1 MQNVK
6 NKAVE
11 YAMDRL
17 DKIDK
22 HYKNISQK
30 SSQWKKL
37 ADKIHHDLK
46 KKSLN
51 YYRDGLKDVRN
62 AIRASDRKHPSV
74 SSPRKT
80 GWCGE
85 IKGAKRKPKYYKGN
99 SIAYAVSVLPEYKN
113 ELNAIKSMPAS
124 TMILGK
130 KSLIETIENTL
141 PVGSN
146 ERDIAIDVVH
156 NLILDHPVVSFLVLS
171 KARRRDFNTASIKSL
186 DKMGQKEKTYNFP
199 AVLELAKSLLSG
211 TSYTEVSWALALLT
225 GRRSVEIMR
234 WATFE
239 KIDNGS
245 VMFSGQSKKREGVIV
260 DSFPIPVLADADT
273 IIKAMKHF
281 RTLESVAIFQ
291 KGTVSID
298 GKRFE
303 ASQLHKRDLN
313 KSINQRTNGVLNER
327 AQRLMN
333 DPVEVFKNTRSIYAR
348 YCSDNIR
355 NTEKRWTGNEDQ
367 FLKSIL
373 GHANTDQVRHYRQVT
388 LKYETQN
395 DWLKRP
401 EPKEKKPAKP
411 KEKATFDT
419 RAGVEIKQIGEK
431 LDKLVSAGTTFIEI
445 PVGAKTRKV
454 KLTSTEKQIGIRD
467 WHFNRLKTWAYEN
480 SHEKITQSAI
490 TKNKGNTAKSG
501 TGSVN
506 VNVNRYA
513 FQAWATVAGELLTS
527 YNDAPKRNP

>member
-1 MQNVK
+1 MNNVK
-6 NKAVE
+6 NKAIK
-11 YAMDRL
+11 YTMDRL
-17 DKIDK
+17 DQIDQ
-22 HYKNISQK
+22 HYKNVSQK

-62 AIRASDRKHPSV
+62 AIRTSDRKHPSV
-74 SSPRKT
+74 NSPRKT

-85 IKGAKRKPKYYKGN
+85 IEGAKRKPKYYKGN
-99 SIAYAVSVLPEYKN
+99 SIAYVISVLPEYTN

-141 PVGSN
+141 PLGSN

-156 NLILDHPVVSFLVLS
+156 NLVLDHPVVSFLTLS
-171 KARRRDFNTASIKSL
+171 KARSRDFNAASKKSL
-186 DKMGQKEKTYNFP
+186 EKMGQKEKTYNFP
-199 AVLELAKSLLSG
+199 AVLKLAKSLLSG
-211 TSYTEVSWALALLT
+211 TSYTEVAWALALLT
-225 GRRSVEIMR
+225 GRRSVEIIR
-234 WATFE
+234 WAEFK
-239 KIDNGS
+239 KIDNRS
-245 VMFSGQSKKREGVIV
+245 VMFSGQSKKREGVRV
-260 DSFPIPVLADADT
+260 DSFPIPVLADADM
-273 IIKAMKHF
+273 IIKAMAHF
-281 RTLESVAIFQ
+281 RTLESVAIFR

-298 GKRFE
+298 GKHFK
-303 ASQLHKRDLN
+303 AGQLHKRDLN

-333 DPVEVFKNTRSIYAR
+333 DEAEMFKNTRSIYAR

-355 NTEKRWTGNEDQ
+355 NTEERWTGNEDQ

-388 LKYETQN
+388 LKYEAQS
-395 DWLKRP
+395 DWLKQP

-411 KEKATFDT
+411 KEKAIFDT
-419 RAGVEIKQIGEK
+419 RAGIEIKQIGEK
-431 LDKLVSAGTTFIEI
+431 LDELVNAGTTFIEI
-445 PVGAKTRKV
+445 PVGAKIRKV
-454 KLTSTEKQIGIRD
+454 KLTSTAKQMGARD
-467 WHFNRLKTWAYEN
+467 WHYNCLKTWAYEN

-490 TKNKGNTAKSG
+490 TKNKGNTAKAG

-506 VNVNRYA
+506 VKTNRYA
-513 FQAWATVAGELLTS
+513 FQAWASVAGELLTR
-527 YNDAPKRNP
+527 YNDAPKRNS